1 MSLKNLVKYNIQ
13 MNCWKMPIKGSR
25 YCTEHKHVKEEQK
38 KVAAGL

>member
-1 MSLKNLVKYNIQ
+1 MTLKNLVHVQHPNELLE
-13 MNCWKMPIKGSR
+13 NANKGIT